1 MTGATA
7 LQSNILIL
15 RCSASERGGTSSF
28 ASQLIGQREVIRT
41 TESRSTQPLHFLPT
55 VSHTEHVNIE
65 YAVLDSEIEQLPD
78 LRGFLKLA
86 STPFWRRVALSPP
99 ESRLETEQLSH
110 VRTLAARAWELFRGH
125 SGAASQAGRSAGEE
139 GMARRRYA
147 SGAKGGRAP
156 DTIKLGLLMEAAHA
170 QQALAQ
176 TALEKLNAHVRELD
190 TVVRDEIRHTLVEEL
205 QIVVNE
211 TKRSAEALRRLRR
224 SANLRVGLWSLV
236 LTLLCSAIPLL
247 LAWWFLPS
255 PSEVSALR
263 AKRDDLA
270 SAVARLEQRG
280 AVGQRTASVCGWI
293 ARRPFMERLAITWS

>member
-1 MTGATA
+1 V
-7 LQSNILIL
+7 
-15 RCSASERGGTSSF
+15 ED
-28 ASQLIGQREVIRT
+28 E
-41 TESRSTQPLHFLPT
+41 
-55 VSHTEHVNIE
+55 
-65 YAVLDSEIEQLPD
+65 
-78 LRGFLKLA
+78 
-86 STPFWRRVALSPP
+86 
-99 ESRLETEQLSH
+99 
-110 VRTLAARAWELFRGH
+110 
-125 SGAASQAGRSAGEE
+125 
-139 GMARRRYA
+139 
-147 SGAKGGRAP
+147 
-156 DTIKLGLLMEAAHA
+156 TIKLGLLMEAAHA

-280 AVGQRTASVCGWI
+280 ARVDLRRCGTTN
-293 ARRPFMERLAITWS
+293 RLCVRVDRKAPVYGEAGDYLVVKGY